1 MTVYISSVKV
11 VGVLPQ
17 PCILFPGLSMLEG
30 KSREQIYDDWK
41 YKVLP
46 TYLIGTALWIPA
58 QVLNFKVVPP
68 QFRVA
73 YVASFVLLEVNVLCF
88 VRKFSP
94 ENVTNKMTSFL
105 NETDSEKFESCQS
118 NNIASKGKSQES
130 KSCPEEDETKTIKNK
145 RNKQ

>member
-1 MTVYISSVKV
+1 
-11 VGVLPQ
+11 
-17 PCILFPGLSMLEG
+17 MLEG
-30 KSREQIYDDWK
+30 KSRELIYEYWK

-58 QVLNFKVVPP
+58 QVLNFKIVPP

-94 ENVTNKMTSFL
+94 ENVTTKMTSFF
-105 NETDSEKFESCQS
+105 NETHSEKLESCQ
-118 NNIASKGKSQES
+118 NNIISGKVNSQES
-130 KSCPEEDETKTIKNK
+130 KSCPNEYITKTIKDK
-145 RNKQ
+145 ENKQ

>member
-1 MTVYISSVKV
+1 MEFSLNHV
-11 VGVLPQ
+11 
-17 PCILFPGLSMLEG
+17 LFPGLSMLEG

-73 YVASFVLLEVNVLCF
+73 YVASFVLLEVNILCF

-94 ENVTNKMTSFL
+94 ENITTKMTEFL
-105 NETDSEKFESCQS
+105 NEKDSENFEFCQN
-118 NNIASKGKSQES
+118 NNIASRFKSQES
-130 KSCPEEDETKTIKNK
+130 KSCPDEDETKTTKNK
-145 RNKQ
+145 ENK

>member
-1 MTVYISSVKV
+1 
-11 VGVLPQ
+11 
-17 PCILFPGLSMLEG
+17 MLEG
-30 KSREQIYDDWK
+30 KCRERIYEDWK
-41 YKVLP
+41 YKALP

-94 ENVTNKMTSFL
+94 ENFTTKMTSFL
-105 NETDSEKFESCQS
+105 NETDTEKFESRQN
-118 NNIASKGKSQES
+118 NNITSKIKSQES

-145 RNKQ
+145 GYKQ